1 MIHTNVKQP
10 RYDTFDFDTYR
21 TYQDASVYIPTPR
34 TSAPAV
40 NAHHQ
45 NGIVEHHICSITKC
59 VQIML
64 IYAMISW
71 HDIIT
76 KTL

>member
-1 MIHTNVKQP
+1 MIRSISIRIERIKAIH
-10 RYDTFDFDTYR
+10 
-21 TYQDASVYIPTPR
+21 ASVYIPTPR